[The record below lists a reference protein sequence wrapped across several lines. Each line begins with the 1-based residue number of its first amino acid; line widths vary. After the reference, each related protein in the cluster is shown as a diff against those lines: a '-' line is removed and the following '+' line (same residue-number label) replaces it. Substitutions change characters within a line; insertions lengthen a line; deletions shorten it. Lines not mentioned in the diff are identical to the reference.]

1 MPDCSGKPAVIN
13 ACATY
18 QCTRGCGC
26 AKHPA
31 FPAPSFEGETEAKLG
46 QNPAARL
53 LNHIPSAV
61 MPREGGIQYSR
72 GVRRNLIRLWNTGS
86 PDPASAKAPA
96 RLRAQQARR
105 SFSEGGKSGD
115 DTEFVV

>member
-1 MPDCSGKPAVIN
+1 LRAQ
-13 ACATY
+13 CALFFARKA
-18 QCTRGCGC
+18 RGCGQ
-26 AKHPA
+26 HPA
-31 FPAPSFEGETEAKLG
+31 FPAPFSFEGETEAKLG